1 MSFSFGAASGAKAS
15 GGFSFGGAA
24 AKPTAPATAAATS
37 TAGGFSFG
45 AKPAAAPAGT
55 VATAATAPS
64 SSAGAGLAFGGGALG
79 AVAGANT
86 TTGAAPASSSSSAAA
101 GRAAGASGAG
111 GGLKF
116 GAAASTVSAA
126 TAGGFSLAA
135 PAATAGAAGGGA
147 LAKAPTVSFGP
158 VTTMPAKAPPKPVHL
173 PPAPP
178 DLVSTDNTVKGQASN
193 RSLLAV
199 LRQCGGGDGAAGL
212 VSKPWFIGRLESLT
226 GVYSG
231 PPVQGRPHDQ
241 TGRLPQP
248 PESVVPAM
256 RAKGQV
262 YANVWAEVRGIYV
275 SWRRV
280 RSGRLMVSVPHSTAS
295 HANSRS
301 RRAMGATM
309 PGWISSGRLST
320 CTRSTPIRSVHF
332 SIGPAADR
340 LLLALQ
346 PTPSRHVLTAARA
359 IVASQMWQLFREQVV
374 GDVSGAWQPAG
385 GRDIVLPRAVLP
397 STAAELGVVKS
408 PTITWGSE
416 QVCPCPRLPPRISRS
431 VLGRGRRGGGRSVR

>member
-55 VATAATAPS
+55 AATAATAPS

-116 GAAASTVSAA
+116 GAAAPTVSAA

-231 PPVQGRPHDQ
+231 PPVQGRPQDQ

-262 YANVWAEVRGIYV
+262 YANVWAEVRGICQLAACTKWQADGVCASQYGKPRKQQKPK
-275 SWRRV
+275 SN
-280 RSGRLMVSVPHSTAS
+280 GRDDAWVDKL
-295 HANSRS
+295 
-301 RRAMGATM
+301 GATLNLHQKHAYQVCALFYR
-309 PGWISSGRLST
+309 PCCR
-320 CTRSTPIRSVHF
+320 P
-332 SIGPAADR
+332 PALGIATD
-340 LLLALQ
+340 AQ
-346 PTPSRHVLTAARA
+346 PTRADCGARNRGIADVAA
-359 IVASQMWQLFREQVV
+359 
-374 GDVSGAWQPAG
+374 
-385 GRDIVLPRAVLP
+385 LP
-397 STAAELGVVKS
+397 
-408 PTITWGSE
+408 
-416 QVCPCPRLPPRISRS
+416 
-431 VLGRGRRGGGRSVR
+431 